1 MLCNNPFSPRD
12 SCGKG
17 VGAGPAERGRWIKMG
32 VCNGIRQQICLIN
45 KHGKTQKAKGE
56 EEEGRT
62 KRKRE
67 GEGQGE
73 GESSVT
79 PA

>member
-17 VGAGPAERGRWIKMG
+17 DGAETGAAERGTWIKTG

-62 KRKRE
+62 NRE
-67 GEGQGE
+67 REREMVRENGR
-73 GESSVT
+73 V
-79 PA
+79 A